1 MYVDI
6 YIHVDN
12 VFSLGYHKISTV
24 IFGLLSLFLSIDLK
38 KCFVTSHGDPAG
50 YQK

>member
-24 IFGLLSLFLSIDLK
+24 IFGLLSLFLSIDLTF
-38 KCFVTSHGDPAG
+38 FVTSHGDPAG